1 MTPSSSGSP
10 IVLSIGIMAW
20 NEEKSILTTLRSLF
34 EQSAFEKFAA
44 RHQRC
49 EILVLANGCTDRT
62 VPVATAFFDSIQRE
76 HPSREGFVTRVID
89 IPEPGRNNAWNR
101 FVHEFSA
108 RETHFIALMDADIVF
123 HHVDTIYNL
132 VATMERHPNVCATSG
147 RQLKEL
153 MFKPN
158 KTLWERLS
166 LGTSEMTGTI
176 AGRIS
181 GQLYCMRASIAR
193 NLYLPRDLSAND
205 DGFFRAAICSDFFS
219 RDVDPRR
226 IALAP
231 DAAHIFEAYIKLGDI
246 LRNQTRQMIGQTG
259 VHVLIEYVK
268 TLSFDE
274 RQNLAETLRRHEARN
289 PDWLKKMIADHVR
302 RQRYFWRLFPGI
314 LTFRF
319 KRLAKLPGAKKI
331 TRFPAACAGLMMTLA
346 ACWRAHSALR
356 AGGLQYWPKPTRES
370 ILALPKVGLNK

>member
-1 MTPSSSGSP
+1 
-10 IVLSIGIMAW
+10 MAW

-34 EQSAFEKFAA
+34 QQSVFERVAA
-44 RHQRC
+44 RQQRV
-49 EILVLANGCTDRT
+49 EILVIANGCSDRT
-62 VPVATAFFDSIQRE
+62 VPLTQEFFAQMQRE
-76 HPSREGFVTRVID
+76 HPWSAGFVARAVD

-108 RETHFIALMDADIVF
+108 REAQFIALMDADIVF
-123 HHVDTIYNL
+123 HHGDTIFNL
-132 VATMERHPNVCATSG
+132 MATMERHPNVSATSG
-147 RQLKEL
+147 RQLKDL
-153 MFKPN
+153 LFKPR
-158 KTLWERLS
+158 KTLLERIS
-166 LGTSEMTGTI
+166 IGTSEMTGTI

-181 GQLYCMRASIAR
+181 GQLYCMRATIAR
-193 NLYLPRDLSAND
+193 NLYLPRDLGAND

-219 RDVDPRR
+219 REVDPRR

-231 DAAHIFEAYIKLGDI
+231 DAAHIYEAYIKPGDI
-246 LRNQTRQMIGQTG
+246 LRNQTRQMMGQTG

-274 RQNLAETLRRHEARN
+274 RQNLADTLRRHEARD
-289 PDWLKKMIADHVR
+289 PDWLKRLIADHLR

-319 KRLAKLPGAKKI
+319 KRLAQLPGAKKI
-331 TRFPAACAGLMMTLA
+331 TRFPAACVGVTVTLS
-346 ACWRAHSALR
+346 ACWRAHTALR

-370 ILALPKVGLNK
+370 ILTLPKDLPQSSVKPS